1 MIKYSRNIVLLMILF
16 VLCGNVLAVEEV
28 NLELSWGHLKFS
40 SEAELLSADLCF
52 PDCVSGNKQVA
63 GKHQLLG
70 QLTGQNKASAKPLLG
85 FAGIQTLG
93 YELNQT
99 EDSGFIRLAY
109 TSATTGQSINWQVSK
124 DRNLLVLELSA
135 PTVINVDSGL
145 LPETDVYG
153 IGPAL
158 EAARYPFLSADGITV
173 LGLDADA
180 EDLPSSQQW
189 AGFRNRF
196 WGMMFSGMEVISP
209 LVGENVTRPQLRL
222 EQAAGNLP
230 IRIYLGPLEPAVL
243 SKVDPQLKDI
253 LFASI
258 WFWLRWISFGLY
270 SVLGWIHVLIP
281 SWGLAIMAMSISV
294 KLLMTPLHRIA
305 DRWQHE
311 VDAVEA
317 RMAPVIRR
325 IKKDYKGEAQAN
337 KILAL
342 HKSEGVGMFYKL
354 KSLLGVAI
362 LIPVFIGAFD
372 MLAEN
377 IHLAGE
383 SFLWVVNLSRT
394 DAIAQL
400 PFTVPF
406 FGNQLNLL
414 PFLMTGLSMWS
425 SWLHNPPALDAE
437 AKAKQ
442 TRHLLL
448 MALLFF
454 ALFYTF
460 PAGMVLYWTTNNLI
474 SVIRDLYK
482 ALYKRKH
489 SPIEEV

>member
-1 MIKYSRNIVLLMILF
+1 
-16 VLCGNVLAVEEV
+16 
-28 NLELSWGHLKFS
+28 
-40 SEAELLSADLCF
+40 
-52 PDCVSGNKQVA
+52 
-63 GKHQLLG
+63 
-70 QLTGQNKASAKPLLG
+70 
-85 FAGIQTLG
+85 
-93 YELNQT
+93 
-99 EDSGFIRLAY
+99 
-109 TSATTGQSINWQVSK
+109 
-124 DRNLLVLELSA
+124 
-135 PTVINVDSGL
+135 
-145 LPETDVYG
+145 
-153 IGPAL
+153 
-158 EAARYPFLSADGITV
+158 
-173 LGLDADA
+173 
-180 EDLPSSQQW
+180 
-189 AGFRNRF
+189 
-196 WGMMFSGMEVISP
+196 
-209 LVGENVTRPQLRL
+209 
-222 EQAAGNLP
+222 
-230 IRIYLGPLEPAVL
+230 
-243 SKVDPQLKDI
+243 
-253 LFASI
+253 
-258 WFWLRWISFGLY
+258 
-270 SVLGWIHVLIP
+270 
-281 SWGLAIMAMSISV
+281 
-294 KLLMTPLHRIA
+294 
-305 DRWQHE
+305 
-311 VDAVEA
+311 
-317 RMAPVIRR
+317 MAPNIRR

-400 PFTVPF
+400 PFTIPF
-406 FGNQLNLL
+406 FGNHLNLL

-425 SWLHNPPALDAE
+425 SWLHNPVALDAD

-482 ALYKRKH
+482 AMYKRKK
-489 SPIEEV
+489 STTEEVLPYD

>member
-1 MIKYSRNIVLLMILF
+1 MRNNLCNIILLVVLLL
-16 VLCGNVLAVEEV
+16 LCSKVSAGEEV

-40 SEAELLSADLCF
+40 SKGELLSADLCF
-52 PDCVSGNKQVA
+52 PDCVSGDKQVA
-63 GKHQLLG
+63 GKHQLMG
-70 QLTGQNKASAKPLLG
+70 QHNTADNPLLG
-85 FAGIQTLG
+85 FAGNQISG
-93 YELNQT
+93 YKLRQT
-99 EDSGFIRLAY
+99 EDSDFIQLAY
-109 TSATTGQSINWQVSK
+109 TSTTTGQSINWQLSK
-124 DRNLLVLELSA
+124 ERNLLILELSV

-158 EAARYPFLSADGITV
+158 EAARYPFLSADGTTV
-173 LGLDADA
+173 LGLDADT
-180 EDLPSSQQW
+180 EDQPSSQQW
-189 AGFRNRF
+189 VGFRNRF
-196 WGMMFSGMEVISP
+196 WSMMFSGMEIITPV
-209 LVGENVTRPQLRL
+209 VGENVTRPQLRL
-222 EQAAGNLP
+222 EQAADKAP
-230 IRIYLGPLEPAVL
+230 IRIYLGPLEPAEL

-270 SVLGWIHVLIP
+270 SLLGWIHALIP
-281 SWGLAIMAMSISV
+281 SWGLAIMVMSVIV

-317 RMAPVIRR
+317 RMAPVIRG

-342 HKSEGVGMFYKL
+342 HKFEGVGMFYKL

-383 SFLWVVNLSRT
+383 SFLWVINLSRT

-400 PFTVPF
+400 PFTLPF

-425 SWLHNPPALDAE
+425 SWLHNPVALDAD
-437 AKAKQ
+437 AQARQ

-460 PAGMVLYWTTNNLI
+460 PAGMVLYWTSNNLI

-489 SPIEEV
+489 SPID